1 MEQNII
7 TIDFN
12 TFGLP
17 EHSANKP
24 KTLDKIETYVETIDG
39 KNVTLLNTDESIK
52 WLHPTDYA
60 IIKVIETA
68 FSSVDES
75 AFIKSDGH
83 GFINQKER
91 IKRNETFKQLFK
103 LRDANLILSEV
114 YPSPK
119 PLNAEDFKN
128 AERNREDAFN
138 ELKRLLKHCPQI
150 EFVRAGSLKDKPKF
164 KTEYQLPIASL
175 YDYLRKNKVIADSI
189 DLETFTDSIM
199 RGWFLPLWPEGTQV
213 KLKRIAFHLKQYFEK
228 KWFESVCNSIKQTK
242 HEMSQTNF
250 GSKNAKS
257 KFDDEV
263 LSILPKI

>member
-1 MEQNII
+1 MIMEQNII

-12 TFGLP
+12 TFGIRQTTDIH
-17 EHSANKP
+17 ETDRIIS
-24 KTLDKIETYVETIDG
+24 DIIEMAY
-39 KNVTLLNTDESIK
+39 
-52 WLHPTDYA
+52 
-60 IIKVIETA
+60 
-68 FSSVDES
+68 SSVDES
-75 AFIKSDGH
+75 AYIATDNNGIIVGYVKNS
-83 GFINQKER
+83 ER
-91 IKRNETFKQLFK
+91 EKRDKTFEQLFK

-119 PLNAEDFKN
+119 PLNSDDFKN
-128 AERNREDAFN
+128 AERDREDAFN
-138 ELKRLLKHCPQI
+138 ELKKQLEHCPQI
-150 EFVRAGSLKDKPKF
+150 KFVRAGSLKDKPKF

>member
-164 KTEYQLPIASL
+164 KTEYKLPINSL
-175 YDYLRKNKVIADSI
+175 YEFSLKNKVIADSI
-189 DLETFTDSIM
+189 DIETFTDSIM
-199 RGWFLPLWPEGTQV
+199 RGWFMPLWGDRNHV
-213 KLKRIAFHLKQYFEK
+213 KLKRLAHRLKSYFKDE
-228 KWFESVCNSIKQTK
+228 WFDSVCNSINLTSSQ
-242 HEMSQTNF
+242 MSKTNF
-250 GSKNAKS
+250 GTKDAQL
-257 KFDDEV
+257 KFDGD
-263 LSILPKI
+263 LLDILPKI